1 MTANSA
7 DWSVIPVR
15 FGWKY
20 MLFGVMVGT
29 VDYFAG
35 NISKNIVDEVLLSI
49 GFRDHVMSDDSK
61 NKVTNIATISPDGV
75 STQTITETYPNTVSH
90 YDYIKLLKMQESWSN
105 FFGLQ
110 RLVQLLTPYLLLG
123 ALEFGIASVL
133 GVFILYTI

>member
-7 DWSVIPVR
+7 DWSAIPVK

-49 GFRDHVMSDDSK
+49 GFRDHEATDDSK
-61 NKVTNIATISPDGV
+61 DKTTNISTISPEGV
-75 STQTITETYPNTVSH
+75 STQTITEQYPGVFPH

-110 RLVQLLTPYLLLG
+110 RLV
-123 ALEFGIASVL
+123 
-133 GVFILYTI
+133 